1 MSWTLQ
7 QVSEHNSSNSC
18 WVIIHNKVYDVTEFL
33 PEHPGGASIILK
45 YAGKD
50 ATAVYDP
57 IHPPDSLVKNLPK
70 DKHLGELTSAAAKT
84 TAQNAENRVK
94 TRDEQRVDKAQREK
108 PPLSRILSLH
118 DMEAIA
124 RKVMSYKA
132 LAYYSSASDE
142 ETTHEQNSAGFS
154 RLFFLPRVMRPVSQC
169 DPSTTLLSA
178 PSRIPVFI
186 SPAALARLGHPA
198 GEANLTRGA
207 HRTGIIQCVS
217 SNASLSYNDIAAAR
231 PDPAQVLWFQLY
243 KNKDNAKAEERVREV
258 AALGYKAIVL
268 TVDAIVY
275 GNRERDVRAPWVLDD
290 MEKAETQNAPG
301 VEAGDGVRQPGDLEE
316 LEEVDL
322 GGCAGALVAH
332 DDRDMT
338 WEKTIPWLRKVTTL
352 PILVKGIQCVADAV
366 LAAEAGVDGI
376 IISNHGGRQLEYTMP
391 SIEVLYRLRKERP
404 DVFDKIEVYMD
415 GGVHRGTDVLKALC
429 LGAKAVGLGR
439 AFLYAQSAY
448 GEAGVIK
455 TVRIL
460 EREIV
465 SGMQMLGARN
475 VSELVPEMVE
485 KVDWQIMASK
495 L

>member
-7 QVSEHNSSNSC
+7 QVSEHNSSN
-18 WVIIHNKVYDVTEFL
+18 K
-33 PEHPGGASIILK
+33 EHPGGANVILQ

-70 DKHLGELTSAAAKT
+70 EKHLGELTFAAAKT
-84 TAQNAENRVK
+84 AAQNKENRVK
-94 TRDEQRVDKAQREK
+94 TKDEQRVETAQREK
-108 PPLSRILSLH
+108 APLSRILNLH
-118 DMEAIA
+118 DMEATA
-124 RKVMSYKA
+124 RKVMSYESF
-132 LAYYSSASDE
+132 AYYSSASDE
-142 ETTHEQNSAGFS
+142 ETTHEQNSVGFS
-154 RLFFLPRVMRPVSQC
+154 RLFFLPRVMRAVSKC
-169 DPSTTLLSA
+169 DPSTTLLST

-186 SPAALARLGHPA
+186 SPAGLAGRGHPA

-207 HRTGIIQCVS
+207 YRTGIIQCVS
-217 SNASLSYNDIAAAR
+217 SNPSLSYKDIADAR

-243 KNKDNAKAEERVREV
+243 KNKDSKKAEERVREV
-258 AALGYKAIVL
+258 VGLGYKAIVL

-275 GNRERDVRAPWVLDD
+275 GNRERAVRTPWVLED
-290 MEKAETQNAPG
+290 MEKAETKNAPG
-301 VEAGDGVRQPGDLEE
+301 VEARDVARRLDDQEE
-316 LEEVDL
+316 LEDF
-322 GGCAGALVAH
+322 GGSAGALLAH
-332 DDRDMT
+332 DDWDMT
-338 WEKTIPWLRKVTTL
+338 WEKTIPWLRKLTTL
-352 PILVKGIQCVADAV
+352 PIMVKGIQCVADAV

-376 IISNHGGRQLEYTMP
+376 VISNHGGHTMP

-415 GGVHRGTDVLKALC
+415 GGVYRGTDVLKALC

-439 AFLYAQSAY
+439 AFLYAHSAY

-475 VSELVPEMVE
+475 ISELVPEMVE
-485 KVDWQIMASK
+485 KVDWHIMASK